1 MSMEQVEKIVKKIN
15 EDAEAEASKILNE
28 ARTQAE
34 KIKRDANVEADEIYS
49 EILPKYEREAEQEKQ
64 RIVANAKLRA
74 RKAVLDAR
82 EDVIKLAFNAAGT
95 KLQKLPKKDYTKVL
109 EKLILEGVEAI
120 DADTVVIARKEDS
133 RAITSAL
140 LKRVSEKTGFKVTKA
155 REYIN
160 AMGGVVLRSSDGKI
174 EVNNTFETRLE
185 RFRDELRKEVA
196 EVLFS

>member
-34 KIKRDANVEADEIYS
+34 KIKRDANAEADEIYS
-49 EILPKYEREAEQEKQ
+49 EILPKYKREAEQEKQ

-74 RKAVLDAR
+74 RKAVLDAK
-82 EDVIKLAFNAAGT
+82 EDVIKFAFNTAET

-109 EKLILEGVEAI
+109 EKLIIEGVEAL

-133 RAITSAL
+133 KAINSAL
-140 LKRVSEKTGFKVTKA
+140 LKRVSEKTGFKVTKV

-160 AMGGVVLRSSDGKI
+160 VMGGVVLRSSDGKI

-196 EVLFS
+196 GLLFI